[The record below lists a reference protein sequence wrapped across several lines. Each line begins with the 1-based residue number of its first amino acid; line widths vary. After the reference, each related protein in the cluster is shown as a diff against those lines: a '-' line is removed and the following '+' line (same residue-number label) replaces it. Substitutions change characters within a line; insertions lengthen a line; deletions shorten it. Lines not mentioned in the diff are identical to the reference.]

1 MTAPAAKF
9 RVVVAQPARDVRLS
23 GALAGEPTIDVV
35 ATTSEGLRALT
46 LARRLRP
53 DAIVLDAGLP
63 GDSAFAAARRI
74 MSELPTPIIVAVE
87 DGGTPASSQ
96 RAAAIDAGA
105 ALVVAK
111 PPEPE
116 TPGFA
121 NRRSTLIAAVRAMA
135 PMHLSRERLHAV
147 EPAPPA
153 LRRATIVALAA
164 STGGPAAIARVL
176 GELPADFNAPVL
188 VTQHIARGFVEGM
201 VRWLD
206 GSCPISVKLAE
217 HGERLRPATVYVAG
231 DDRHLTARDPRTI
244 ALSDEPP
251 AHGHRP
257 SASVMFRSVAAA
269 FGTAALT
276 AVLTG
281 MGRDGVDGL
290 IAVRQAGG
298 VVIAQDEATSA
309 VFGMPKAAI
318 DAGIV
323 DRVVPLGAIARYI
336 LGASLCNVS

>member
-9 RVVVAQPARDVRLS
+9 RVIVAQPARDTRLS
-23 GALAGEPTIDVV
+23 AALAGEPAIDVV
-35 ATTSEGLRALT
+35 ATTTEGLRALT

-53 DAIVLDAGLP
+53 DAIVLDAALP
-63 GDSAFAAARRI
+63 ADAAFGAARRI
-74 MSELPTPIIVAVE
+74 MAELPTPIVMAVE
-87 DGGTPASSQ
+87 EGATRATQQ
-96 RAAAIDAGA
+96 RTAAIAAGA

-111 PPEPE
+111 PPDPE

-121 NRRSTLIAAVRAMA
+121 SRRSGLIAAVRAMA
-135 PMHLSRERLHAV
+135 PMRLSADRLHAV
-147 EPAPPA
+147 EPPAPPM
-153 LRRATIVALAA
+153 RRAAIVALAA

-188 VTQHIARGFVEGM
+188 VTQHIARGFVDGM

-206 GSCPISVKLAE
+206 GSCAITVKLAE
-217 HGERLRPATVYVAG
+217 HGERLRPSTVYVAG
-231 DDRHLTARDPRTI
+231 DDRHLTARDSRTI

-269 FGTAALT
+269 FGSAALT
-276 AVLTG
+276 AILTG
-281 MGRDGVDGL
+281 MGRDGIDGL

-323 DRVVPLGAIARYI
+323 DRIVPLGALAQHF
-336 LGASLCNVS
+336 LGATQCNAS